1 MRTPGD
7 FEYKRAREE
16 GFFVPQETLS
26 RLERLCIDKGLK
38 MTEQRRIIARVLS
51 DASDHPDVE
60 MLYRRAT
67 TLDPRISIATV
78 YRTVRLLE
86 EANILERHDF
96 GDGRARYEELPEEH
110 HDHLIDVETGAV
122 VEFQN
127 SEIEELQRKIA
138 ASLGYRLVDHRLEL
152 YGVRLDKPETGK
164 GA

>member
-1 MRTPGD
+1 M
-7 FEYKRAREE
+7 
-16 GFFVPQETLS
+16 PQETLS

-67 TLDPRISIATV
+67 ALDSRISIATV

-122 VEFQN
+122 IEFQN

-138 ASLGYRLVDHRLEL
+138 ETLGYRLVDHRLEL
-152 YGVRLDKPETGK
+152 YGVRLDKNEPAK
-164 GA
+164 GN